1 MRFIPWFIILSGDF
15 HGNLKTLNQ
24 ELEVLV
30 RYGSW
35 INLNNFHENQFSLSL
50 IWYYIDTYLTLSGG
64 LNLIRNI
71 MMHDFQLVCIKMPF
85 V

>member
-30 RYGSW
+30 RCGSW